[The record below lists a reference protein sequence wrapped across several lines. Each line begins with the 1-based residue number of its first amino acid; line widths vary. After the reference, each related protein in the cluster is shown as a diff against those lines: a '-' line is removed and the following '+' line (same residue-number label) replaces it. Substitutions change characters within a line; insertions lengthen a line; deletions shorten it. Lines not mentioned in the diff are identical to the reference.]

1 MNEYKVIARLEYMS
15 GVEIKPYTV
24 TAYTEG
30 SARTKA
36 KGKILAE
43 IDFDEL
49 LSVTITDVCEV

>member
-1 MNEYKVIARLEYMS
+1 MHTYKVIARLEYMG
-15 GVEIKPYTV
+15 GVKVKPYTI
-24 TAYTEG
+24 TAYTED

-49 LSVTITDVCEV
+49 LDVTITDVCKM